1 MLNYQ
6 RVLGRS
12 AVGKMVQNAEKWD
25 YLRSLYFGRTAAMS
39 TMETVSVKVVCKL
52 LFKLFSSPY
61 AGFKEGTPSL
71 GPAVLGCPRQ
81 RSCDFDT
88 LVYHKII
95 THVCSLRFAITFIC
109 TAFFGVLNFAYRK
122 SKNYN
127 MSYLCNNPH
136 PGWILSG
143 LVSKSTTMVTMVI
156 LKHPFHWFHS
166 SSISSR
172 ASWPHKLHWRAPQW
186 YLLPP
191 GSWGQPWQ
199 KPSKNRPSRNPAPD
213 VAGFGMRSRKIRSVA
228 IAAILG

>member
-12 AVGKMVQNAEKWD
+12 AVGKMQ
-25 YLRSLYFGRTAAMS
+25 RSGIICDHCTLGEPAALS
-39 TMETVSVKVVCKL
+39 TKETVSVKVVCKL
-52 LFKLFSSPY
+52 LFKLFSSRY

-88 LVYHKII
+88 LVYHEII

-186 YLLPP
+186 YLLAP
-191 GSWGQPWQ
+191 GSWGQPW
-199 KPSKNRPSRNPAPD
+199 RNPAPD
-213 VAGFGMRSRKIRSVA
+213 VAGFGMRSWKIRSVA
-228 IAAILG
+228 IAAVLLDKMSKW